1 MKLIIAEKPSVAKSI
16 ASTLGVKSGAD
27 GSFQG
32 NGYIVSWC
40 VGHLVSPMDAAGYNE
55 NFKKWRY
62 DDLPILPEPF
72 RYVIAPGKE
81 AAFENLRT
89 LMNRPDVDTVVNA
102 CDAGREGELIFR
114 LVYEMTG
121 CKKPIERLWISSM
134 EDSAIREGMND
145 LRPGAEYD
153 ALYQSALCRQKAD
166 WLVGIN
172 ATRLFSVLYHR
183 TLNVGRVQTP
193 TLAMLAEREAKTMMF
208 RKEKYH
214 HVRLKVNGAEAVSE
228 KIISPEDAEKVK
240 AACTDR
246 SAVCVSVK
254 REQKKEQPPK
264 LYDLTTLQRE
274 ANRIFGYT
282 AKQTLD
288 YAQSLYEKKL
298 LTYPRTDSRYLTSD
312 MAETASCVIHLAAK
326 VPPFD
331 KCSSFYPL
339 VELMVSDKDV
349 TDHHAIIPTMET
361 EKADIS
367 ALPVGERNLFLLVCC
382 RLLCASAEPFHYE
395 TVTATFECGGHTFT
409 AKGKHILS
417 EGWREIERI
426 FRSSLKDKPEDED
439 GGADLPELMEGE
451 TYDNVSAEITEHY
464 TQPPKPFTEDT
475 LLSAMENAGKA
486 DMPDEAERK
495 GLGTPAT
502 RAAIIEKLV
511 SAGFV
516 ERKGKN
522 LIPTKAGMNLVTV
535 LPEPLTS
542 PMLTAE
548 WEQRLTSIARGEADP
563 GEFLNGICAMVKDTV
578 STYSHISEEGQKLFA
593 PDKEVIG
600 NCPRCGKPVYEGKSN
615 FACSDRSCS
624 FVLWKN
630 DRFWTSRKKELTKKM
645 AADLLKKGRTAVK
658 GMWSEKKGDTYD
670 ATVVM
675 EDTGGRFI
683 NFKLEFPKRKDG
695 ANGRK

>member
-16 ASTLGVKSGAD
+16 ASALGVKSGAD

-40 VGHLVSPMDAAGYNE
+40 VGHLISPMDAASYNE

-121 CKKPIERLWISSM
+121 CSKPIERLWISSM

-240 AACTDR
+240 TACADK
-246 SAVCVSVK
+246 SAVCVSVG

-331 KCSSFYPL
+331 KCSSFFPL

-395 TVTATFECGGHTFT
+395 TVTASFECGGHTFT
-409 AKGKHILS
+409 AKGRHILS

-426 FRSSLKDKPEDED
+426 FRSYLKEKPEEED

-451 TYDNVSAEITEHY
+451 TYDNVSAQITEHY

-511 SAGFV
+511 SARFV

-522 LIPTKAGMNLVTV
+522 LIPTKAGMNLVTI
-535 LPEPLTS
+535 LPETLTS

-548 WEQRLTSIARGEADP
+548 WEQRLSSIARGEADP
-563 GEFLNGICAMVKDTV
+563 GEFLDGICAMVKDTV

-600 NCPRCGKPVYEGKSN
+600 TCPRCGKPVYEGKSN

-670 ATVVM
+670 ATVIL
-675 EDTGGRFI
+675 EDTGGKFI
-683 NFKLEFPKRKDG
+683 NFKLEFQKRKDG

>member
-16 ASTLGVKSGAD
+16 AAALGVKSGAD
-27 GSFQG
+27 GCFSG

-40 VGHLVSPMDAAGYNE
+40 VGHLVSPMDAAGYDE
-55 NFKKWRY
+55 SLKKWRY

-81 AAFENLRT
+81 TAFENLHR
-89 LMNRPDVDTVVNA
+89 LMNRPDVDTVINA

-121 CKKPIERLWISSM
+121 CNKPIQRLWISSM
-134 EDSAIREGMND
+134 EDNAIREGMND

-240 AACTDR
+240 TACTDR
-246 SAVCVSVK
+246 SAVCVSVG

-274 ANRIFGYT
+274 VNRIFGYT

-288 YAQSLYEKKL
+288 YAQTLYEKKL

-312 MAETASCVIHLAAK
+312 MAETASCVLHLAAK
-326 VPPFD
+326 LQPFD

-339 VELMVSDKDV
+339 VELMISDKDV

-361 EKADIS
+361 EKTDIS

-382 RLLCASAEPFHYE
+382 RLLCAAANPYEYE
-395 TVTATFECGGHTFT
+395 TVTATFECGGQAFT
-409 AKGKHILS
+409 AKGRHTLS

-426 FRSSLKDKPEDED
+426 FRSSIKEKTEDED
-439 GGADLPELMEGE
+439 GDADLPELTEGQ
-451 TYDNVSAEITEHY
+451 TFDNVSAEITEHY

-522 LIPTKAGMNLVTV
+522 LIPTKAGMNLVTI

-548 WEQRLTSIARGEADP
+548 WEQKLTEIANGNADP
-563 GEFLNGICAMVKDTV
+563 ADFLDGIRAMIQDIV
-578 STYSHISEEGQKLFA
+578 STYSNMSEEGQKLFA

-615 FACSDRSCS
+615 FSCSDRSCS

-670 ATVVM
+670 ATVIM
-675 EDTGGRFI
+675 EDTGGKFM
-683 NFKLEFPKRKDG
+683 NFKLEFPKTKC
-695 ANGRK
+695 K